1 MPYHVSRNGQMYGPY
16 TLEDLQRYVASGN
29 VLLTDLAKSE
39 EMPEWLPVAQ
49 ILGAPSGTPSPDL
62 PIPPSAPAYPQAA
75 GAAYPYPP
83 NLNWRLELLLGFFT
97 SGLLVVVSNLR
108 LAASAK

>member
-75 GAAYPYPP
+75 GAPYPDPP
-83 NLNWRLELLLGFFT
+83 NLTCGPQLLLGFFT
-97 SGLLVVVSNLR
+97 SVLSLLLSTLP
-108 LAASAK
+108 